1 METVTS
7 FLKICKQNGEKMA
20 EKLFEQLKKERKK
33 KSALVIDLSLKCT
46 QDEYDILSK
55 KAYDIGL
62 NIEDVLREYVIK
74 ESSVFDP
81 IYGEA
86 KAQKKV
92 KKVSVDDSR
101 L

>member
-1 METVTS
+1 
-7 FLKICKQNGEKMA
+7 MA
-20 EKLFEQLKKERKK
+20 DKLFEQLKKERDKK
-33 KSALVIDLSLKCT
+33 NALAVIISLKCT

-55 KAYDIGL
+55 KTYDIGL

-81 IYGEA
+81 IFGEA